1 MRACA
6 AGRGSCASRHTQAG
20 CDCQGL
26 FSPPE
31 GEGAAPCFGLTGVHE
46 GFPPVFGS
54 WTSASCPSI
63 PRCLW
68 VPVGVPTRGCAREA
82 APLLHRRLVR
92 NTVGC
97 AAFPPLAGLTCT
109 DRVSSCLRSPARDC
123 CPLASLIFPN
133 LYICFCK
140 FSGKLRSN
148 LFHPVIPSPPPPH
161 VRFIFFSGHILHYVK
176 HR

>member
-31 GEGAAPCFGLTGVHE
+31 GEGAAPSFGLTEVDE

-54 WTSASCPSI
+54 WTSTPPQTTLSLHPS
-63 PRCLW
+63 
-68 VPVGVPTRGCAREA
+68 VPVGAGWRAHEGVRTRGSSSSPSSARSKYRGVCSVPTPRGAHVHG
-82 APLLHRRLVR
+82 P
-92 NTVGC
+92 
-97 AAFPPLAGLTCT
+97 
-109 DRVSSCLRSPARDC
+109 CLRSPARDC
-123 CPLASLIFPN
+123 YPLASLIFPN

-148 LFHPVIPSPPPPH
+148 LFHPVIPSPPPPR
-161 VRFIFFSGHILHYVK
+161 VRFIFLVNTSCIM
-176 HR
+176 